1 LRLLETASSR
11 IALFVGANLLFWL
24 LLGVGFS
31 IGGQS
36 NPRIL
41 YLVLLFALCSS
52 TLIDLDGLNGRYSLL
67 AIFLVAFFMFYGV
80 EDVSHLLEGGY
91 GGEMESITKTEAV
104 ILVGGL
110 MLVLGFRTAVTFHN
124 PIRFKTGTSA
134 DWPLRSILIVGI
146 VLWLIGVA
154 ATYYWYFFV
163 VKDKSLEGTKSIATL
178 NPWLVA
184 GLISGQQLAPL
195 STLLITYGWRLTKR
209 LDILALVL
217 LFVAVQVFLGFVID
231 TKVMALTGGVL
242 VILTIVFAEGRI
254 SKLWVGYVIVF
265 VFVAFPVFQAY
276 RAVVGGG
283 DVSRVQVLENFAKT
297 FDAVLAAEDKA
308 NSGRERAQTFFERL
322 SMKDSVRMIV
332 QGTENGVPFQH
343 GYTLTPII
351 ASFVPR
357 IIWSDKPDVPVGRM
371 VNKAFHVTEQEETYI
386 SPSHLGDLYWNFAW
400 PGVIVGMALIG
411 ALAGFISRFNLREHR
426 SVTRLLVMALTVEFM
441 IHGFEGG
448 LAASYVVWL
457 RCMAAVGLMHLVFA
471 RKSVR
476 TEQQAPRAE
485 LIEAAAGGWV
495 TAPKFPNLL
504 S

>member
-1 LRLLETASSR
+1 MRLLETASSR

-24 LLGVGFS
+24 VLGVGFA

-36 NPRIL
+36 NPRIV

-80 EDVSHLLEGGY
+80 EDVSHLFDGAY
-91 GGEMESITKTEAV
+91 GGEAAAISDTEAV

-124 PIRFKTGTSA
+124 PRKTQTGTSA
-134 DWPLRSILIVGI
+134 DWPLRSIVTLGLA
-146 VLWLIGVA
+146 LWVIGVA

-178 NPWLVA
+178 NPWVVA

-195 STLLITYGWRLTKR
+195 STLLTAYAWQLTKR
-209 LDILALVL
+209 VEILAIVILM
-217 LFVAVQVFLGFVID
+217 VAVQVFLGFVID

-242 VILTIVFAEGRI
+242 VILTIMFAEGRI

-283 DVSRVQVLENFAKT
+283 DVSRVQVLENFSKT
-297 FDAVLAAEDKA
+297 FDEVLAAKDKA

-332 QGTENGVPFQH
+332 QGTANGVPFQH

-351 ASFVPR
+351 SSFVPR
-357 IIWSDKPDVPVGRM
+357 IIWPDKPDVPVGRM

-386 SPSHLGDLYWNFAW
+386 SPSHLGELYWNFAW
-400 PGVIVGMALIG
+400 PGVIVGMAVIG

-448 LAASYVVWL
+448 LAGSYVVWL
-457 RCMAAVGLMHLVFA
+457 RCMAAVGLMHLAFA
-471 RKSVR
+471 RKSAGMP
-476 TEQQAPRAE
+476 QQTPPRE
-485 LIEAAAGGWV
+485 LAEAASGGWV